1 MTDLVDDFLNQAQEK
16 LSDVE
21 KLFPALEKNPA
32 DENVWNGLDD
42 FFDYVRAVAPFAGFV
57 RAYRLSD
64 AALTA
69 VRGYLDQKSGLTAL
83 PDILMKFQ
91 RVKKILSAAGRLK
104 REPRESD
111 ADLLPAVEPPP
122 QIAISAASAV
132 SAVAPDLTAQEAALD
147 EREEQLVVW
156 AQALSEQDAA
166 LKQKENVLF
175 EEERRQSEAQE
186 KIAAVMNRLGE
197 QEKLQAD
204 LEDHLAETRVAL
216 QGCQEKLA
224 DQERQQK
231 QALDLLETKNEA
243 LSEMGRKIQE
253 LNALLGEKENL
264 SEQREAQL
272 YQELQQNRARA
283 EELKIHLKTLEDFR
297 DEISTDK
304 QRMSSQYEKLEREY
318 QDALTRLNVEK
329 ENTEV
334 MLGEKR
340 DLERQHIEFNTRFVA
355 LQESLNAERENVKR
369 AQKALEQQKKRGDFL
384 CAELK
389 AAAWPYNAEKIQ
401 KDLAALALA
410 GAMSKP
416 ARAGLAALRELA
428 GNIRMRPFVRIP
440 LFLQKIVQKAE
451 KKYRRQCRLQIDA
464 AVDANLDKDALTV
477 LEKTLEALTDN
488 AFRFARP
495 DGDEVL
501 TLTFTAA
508 QEGAFMHFSFAD
520 NGRIFD
526 FDRLRDA
533 ATAAG
538 IVDPAIPVLPD
549 RMPLCLFHNAV
560 CFSGQDGERGLAVVA
575 RMLEKAG
582 GRIDAVFDGGLNVR
596 FSVPKKYLFDRV
608 LVFGLDGRRFA
619 LPLNAVS
626 ETVFLRESEFSIKP
640 QSDGEAASF
649 YWKGLTLPV
658 LNFNPAAADAAG
670 YGLVVQSGVFG
681 ALIPVQ
687 QIFDTEQ
694 LVAFSDKGAESGVP
708 WLVPCVLLESG
719 SEVEWIDLAGLWEQT
734 RPPVPKRIVSVK
746 DAVPVDRDEKTPVSY
761 LVFRSEPA
769 VFGAVRVDDVLRV
782 EDFSFP
788 PASLAHKKYFE
799 TRGERLPLKDSCPR
813 DNYPYAQAVLIF
825 NTFALAI
832 LDVADIIDIPPSDAA
847 ADCIVYRGRKVPVFD
862 PENKG

>member
-16 LSDVE
+16 LSDAE

-69 VRGYLDQKSGLTAL
+69 VRDYLNQKSGLTAL
-83 PDILMKFQ
+83 PDVLLKFQ
-91 RVKKILSAAGRLK
+91 RVKKILAAGARLK

-111 ADLLPAVEPPP
+111 ADLLPPVEPP
-122 QIAISAASAV
+122 QRAAVSVV
-132 SAVAPDLTAQEAALD
+132 SAVPAVDAASDLTAQEAALD

-175 EEERRQSEAQE
+175 EEERRQSVAQE

-231 QALDLLETKNEA
+231 QALELLETKNGA
-243 LSEMGRKIQE
+243 LSDMGRKIQE
-253 LNALLGEKENL
+253 LTALLGEKDNL

-297 DEISTDK
+297 DEVSSDQ
-304 QRMSSQYEKLEREY
+304 QRLSSQYEKLEREY
-318 QDALTRLNVEK
+318 QDALSRLNAEK
-329 ENTEV
+329 ANTEV
-334 MLGEKR
+334 MLDEKR

-355 LQESLNAERENVKR
+355 LQETLNAERENVKR

-401 KDLAALALA
+401 KDLAALVLS
-410 GAMSKP
+410 GVTSKN

-440 LFLQKIVQKAE
+440 LFLQKIARKAE

-495 DGDEVL
+495 DDAEEL
-501 TLTFTAA
+501 TLSFTAA

-520 NGRIFD
+520 NGRVFD
-526 FDRLRDA
+526 FDRLYGA
-533 ATAAG
+533 AVAAG
-538 IVDPAIPVLPD
+538 IVDSSAPAAPE
-549 RMPLCLFHNAV
+549 RMPVYLFHNAV
-560 CFSGQDGERGLAVVA
+560 RFHDGERGLTAVA

-582 GRIDAVFDGGLNVR
+582 GRIDAAFDGGLNVR
-596 FSVPKKYLFDRV
+596 FSIPKKYLFDRV
-608 LVFGLDGRRFA
+608 LIFGQDGRRFA
-619 LPLNAVS
+619 MPLNAVS

-640 QSDGEAASF
+640 PADGEAASF

-658 LNFNPAAADAAG
+658 LNFNPAAADPAG

-694 LVAFSDKGAESGVP
+694 LVAFSDKGSESGVP

-719 SEVEWIDLAGLWEQT
+719 TEVEWIDLAGLWEQT
-734 RPPVPKRIVSVK
+734 RPSVPKRIVSVK
-746 DAVPVDRDEKTPVSY
+746 DAVPADQSEKTPVSY

-769 VFGAVRVDDVLRV
+769 VFGAVRVDDVARV

-799 TRGERLPLKDSCPR
+799 TQGERLPLKDSCPR
-813 DNYPYAQAVLIF
+813 DSYPYAQAVLIF
-825 NTFALAI
+825 DTFALAI
-832 LDVADIIDIPPSDAA
+832 LDVVDIIDIPPSDAA
-847 ADCIVYRGRKVPVFD
+847 TDCIVYRGRKVPVFD
-862 PENKG
+862 SRG

>member
-16 LSDVE
+16 LSGVE

-32 DENVWNGLDD
+32 DENVWNGLGD

-69 VRGYLDQKSGLTAL
+69 VRGFLSQKSGLTAL
-83 PDILMKFQ
+83 PDVLMKFQ
-91 RVKKILSAAGRLK
+91 RVKKILAAAGRLK

-111 ADLLPAVEPPP
+111 ADLLPVVETPP
-122 QIAISAASAV
+122 QSAAPAASAF
-132 SAVAPDLTAQEAALD
+132 SAAAPDLTAQEAALD

-175 EEERRQSEAQE
+175 EEERRQAAAQE

-216 QGCQEKLA
+216 QGCQEKLV

-231 QALDLLETKNEA
+231 QALELLETKNEA

-297 DEISTDK
+297 DEIGADQ

-329 ENTEV
+329 ENTEI

-410 GAMSKP
+410 GAATKP
-416 ARAGLAALRELA
+416 ARAGLAALRDLA

-440 LFLQKIVQKAE
+440 LFLQKIAQKAE

-477 LEKTLEALTDN
+477 LEKTLEALIDN

-495 DGDEVL
+495 DDAEVL

-508 QEGAFMHFSFAD
+508 QEGAFMRFSFAD

-533 ATAAG
+533 AAAAG
-538 IVDPAIPVLPD
+538 IVDPAAPVSPD
-549 RMPLCLFHNAV
+549 GTTLYLFHSAV
-560 CFSGQDGERGLAVVA
+560 RFSGQDGERGLTAVA

-608 LVFGLDGRRFA
+608 LIFGQDGRRFA

-658 LNFNPAAADAAG
+658 LNFNPAADSAG

-694 LVAFSDKGAESGVP
+694 LVAFSDKGSESGAP

-719 SEVEWIDLAGLWEQT
+719 AEVEWIDLSGLWKQT
-734 RPPVPKRIVSVK
+734 CPPVPKRIVSVK
-746 DAVPVDRDEKTPVSY
+746 DAPVADQTGKTPVSY

-769 VFGAVRVDDVLRV
+769 VFGAVRVDDVARV

-799 TRGERLPLKDSCPR
+799 TQGERLPLKDSCSR
-813 DNYPYAQAVLIF
+813 DSYPYAQAVLIF
-825 NTFALAI
+825 DTFALAI
-832 LDVADIIDIPPSDAA
+832 LDVVDIIDIPPSDAA
-847 ADCIVYRGRKVPVFD
+847 TDCIVYRGRKVPVFQ
-862 PENKG
+862 PEN